1 MMSMSGPSLENENEV
16 LKIVEK
22 AVGNFESLDHQKHRI
37 GWKYTKKKSDVTV
50 QTVTDINMEEIK
62 QNTEVIL
69 KNLEQEHN
77 KEYVKTNFESDE
89 TLI

>member
-1 MMSMSGPSLENENEV
+1 MSHWITRNTELGENI
-16 LKIVEK
+16 L
-22 AVGNFESLDHQKHRI
+22 
-37 GWKYTKKKSDVTV
+37 KKSDVTV

-62 QNTEVIL
+62 QNTEVTL

-77 KEYVKTNFESDE
+77 KEYIKTNFESDE

>member
-1 MMSMSGPSLENENEV
+1 MSHWITRNTELGENI
-16 LKIVEK
+16 L
-22 AVGNFESLDHQKHRI
+22 
-37 GWKYTKKKSDVTV
+37 KKSDVTV

-62 QNTEVIL
+62 QNTEVTL

-77 KEYVKTNFESDE
+77 KECIKTNFESDE